1 MCSNDAS
8 LKQYYYSVRNALPC
22 PRKMKRQIIA
32 QLKDSVNEYL
42 AANQDADFW
51 AVQNHFGTP
60 QQIASGFVE
69 DQSALDLLQKMSVK
83 RKIVAI
89 VAGVAAVVI
98 LLWVG
103 AVIWAILDAQK
114 ESIGHTEY
122 IVINDQS

>member
-8 LKQYYYSVRNALPC
+8 LKQYFYSVRKALPC

-42 AANQDADFW
+42 ATNQGADFW

-69 DQSALDLLQKMSVK
+69 DQSASDLLQKMSVK

-89 VAGVAAVVI
+89 VAGVAAVAI
-98 LLWVG
+98 LLWGVALTCTFIEAQSESEG
-103 AVIWAILDAQK
+103 YVEVIID
-114 ESIGHTEY
+114 E
-122 IVINDQS
+122 

>member
-1 MCSNDAS
+1 MCSNDTT
-8 LKQYYYSVRNALPC
+8 LKQYDRSVCRALPC
-22 PRKMKRQIIA
+22 SWKMKRQIVA

-42 AANQDADFW
+42 AINQDADFW

-69 DQSALDLLQKMSVK
+69 DQSTSALLHKMSVK

-98 LLWVG
+98 LLWAG
-103 AVIWAILDAQK
+103 AVSWAITDVHK
-114 ESIGHTEY
+114 ENDGHAEF
-122 IVINDQS
+122 IVINK